1 MAVDFPLEEFDFRG
15 KICGDRRIIL
25 PPSIYINFKDVKSEH
40 MHAFALPFQ
49 YRMNWYRWGWK
60 REGKYAIALPL
71 SRRSKFFVGTEG
83 RWENKKDRAS
93 PPPLPRNIENYSA
106 GEDKDDVPS
115 QLPPPLKQKQMAF
128 RCTKLWEEALRWS
141 DSALTPLFF
150 FYSGYQ
156 RIVENKKTQ
165 KWAIQISMSK
175 TKVSKDEPCSNARKI
190 HHNW

>member
-1 MAVDFPLEEFDFRG
+1 MGRLDSRMREGYHILLVWFCWCIPHGQDMMVRHIIIVERLPQWRSATPWCKRALCCWQSISPSKKIDLRG

-106 GEDKDDVPS
+106 GEDKD
-115 QLPPPLKQKQMAF
+115 
-128 RCTKLWEEALRWS
+128 RCT
-141 DSALTPLFF
+141 LTP
-150 FYSGYQ
+150 S
-156 RIVENKKTQ
+156 T
-165 KWAIQISMSK
+165 
-175 TKVSKDEPCSNARKI
+175 PP
-190 HHNW
+190 